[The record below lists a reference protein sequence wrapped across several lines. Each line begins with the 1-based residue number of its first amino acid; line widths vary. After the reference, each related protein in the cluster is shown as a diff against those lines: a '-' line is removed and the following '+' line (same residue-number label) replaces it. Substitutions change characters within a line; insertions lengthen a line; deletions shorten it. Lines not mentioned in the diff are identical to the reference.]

1 MNKPLSILLFL
12 FIFLTSSNAQEVY
25 EHQFL
30 VKVGDI
36 APDFK
41 VELNDGSFFQVSDHK
56 GKVIMLQFTASWC
69 GVCRKEMPF
78 IEKDI
83 WQPLKDKEF
92 VLVGMD
98 YKEKKDKVSAFA
110 KQMKISYPLGID
122 PKGEAFH
129 LYAQEGA
136 GVTRNIIIDKNGKI
150 IFLSRLFHLKEFEE
164 MKSVIFKAV
173 NQ

>member
-12 FIFLTSSNAQEVY
+12 FISITFSNAQEVY

-30 VKVGDI
+30 VKVGDM

-41 VELNDGSFFQVSDHK
+41 VELDDGTSFQLSDHK
-56 GKVIMLQFTASWC
+56 GKVVMLQFTASWC

-83 WQPLKDKEF
+83 WLPLKDKEF

-98 YKEKKDKVSAFA
+98 YKEKKEKVLNFA
-110 KQMKISYPLGID
+110 KQMKITYPLGID
-122 PKGEAFH
+122 SKGEAFH

-164 MKSVIFKAV
+164 MKAVIFKAV